1 MAQRFVA
8 QIADLRHTKM
18 LKIGLTGSIAVGKS
32 FVLRALAELG
42 CHVIDADDIAREV
55 VAPSSTGLKLVTEA
69 FGNEIL
75 REDGALDRAKLGSI
89 VFADGEKRTQL
100 NSILHPLIIAAQDDQ
115 IREIELQDPTG
126 IVVIDAALMI
136 ESGGYRRLD
145 KLIVVHCRPEIQL
158 ERLISRDKLPREAAG
173 QRIASQMPQEEKMKY
188 ADFLI
193 DTSEG
198 FDNARE
204 QVAHVFGLLRS
215 GSAFSNAH

>member
-1 MAQRFVA
+1 
-8 QIADLRHTKM
+8 M
-18 LKIGLTGSIAVGKS
+18 LKVGLTGSIAVGKS
-32 FVLRALAELG
+32 FVLRALADLG

-55 VAPSSTGLKLVTEA
+55 VAPASAGLKLVTEA
-69 FGNEIL
+69 FGDQIL

-89 VFADGEKRTQL
+89 VFSDGEKRAQL
-100 NSILHPLIIAAQDDQ
+100 NSILHPLIIAAQDYQ
-115 IREIELQDPTG
+115 IREIELRDPNG

-136 ESGGYRRLD
+136 ESGGYRRLA

-158 ERLISRDKLPREAAG
+158 ARLMSRDHLSRQAAE

-198 FDNARE
+198 FEDTHRQVTAVFKELNTVARG
-204 QVAHVFGLLRS
+204 A
-215 GSAFSNAH
+215 A